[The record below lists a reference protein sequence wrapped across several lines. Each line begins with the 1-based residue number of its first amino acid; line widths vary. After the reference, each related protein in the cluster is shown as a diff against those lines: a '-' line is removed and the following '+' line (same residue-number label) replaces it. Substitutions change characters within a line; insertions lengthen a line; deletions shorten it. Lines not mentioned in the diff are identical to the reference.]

1 MLLVFLIVLFN
12 PMFVFTLKLIRV
24 LIGSLVSSIKVSL
37 GRFTRKSFTIYKPNV
52 SLEDRR
58 ANVSRDQRHSAS
70 TQLTTMCLL
79 RRVLVETFSKESRIL
94 FQRRGSYFGK
104 STDAFQYYLRK
115 SIAIGLPFTYR
126 LVYI

>member
-1 MLLVFLIVLFN
+1 MLFVFLIVLFN

-70 TQLTTMCLL
+70 TQLTAMCLL

-115 SIAIGLPFTYR
+115 SIAISLPFT
-126 LVYI
+126 

>member
-58 ANVSRDQRHSAS
+58 ANERHSAS
-70 TQLTTMCLL
+70 TQLTAMCLL

-104 STDAFQYYLRK
+104 STDASRYYLGK
-115 SIAIGLPFTYR
+115 SIAIGLPLTYR
-126 LVYI
+126 RVYI